1 MSTWVLIPLA
11 YYNRGIF
18 SVPQA
23 LENLTSATVRQKALI
38 IPICCIVYICLPRTV
53 PVTPEAERRPGPCPP
68 PPPPSPLFC
77 VRKNK
82 KRDTKEK
89 ERVSKQKLLK
99 DCQDQIVPVL

>member
-1 MSTWVLIPLA
+1 MFTK
-11 YYNRGIF
+11 N
-18 SVPQA
+18 
-23 LENLTSATVRQKALI
+23 SASNTGGGETTGAM
-38 IPICCIVYICLPRTV
+38 PPS
-53 PVTPEAERRPGPCPP
+53 PP
-68 PPPPSPLFC
+68 PHSPLFC